1 MKQTLPHVI
10 QIVEFTH
17 YEKWSNKES
26 NEGEIFVQSK
36 CTFEG
41 LQEILSAQFGDLD
54 LKDHYGKVVQWSS
67 GERRWK
73 RKRKLKVVSSNR
85 LKKKLFGQVNE
96 EVHTL
101 NCQSCRF
108 RPCKSQQNVVK
119 RQDSAVKSRFL
130 LALIL
135 PRPLGTSDLA
145 PGFKGYQIGAEY
157 PCPGDFLELS

>member
-1 MKQTLPHVI
+1 MKQTLTHVI
-10 QIVEFTH
+10 LIVEFTH
-17 YEKWSNKES
+17 YEKWSSKES
-26 NEGEIFVQSK
+26 NEGEIFVLSK

-54 LKDHYGKVVQWSS
+54 LKDHHGKVVQWSS

-101 NCQSCRF
+101 KCQSCRF
-108 RPCKSQQNVVK
+108 MPCKSLQNCVK
-119 RQDSAVKSRFL
+119 RKDSAVKSRQVYCPDLASTAWKIFFL
-130 LALIL
+130 LKVPHFRL
-135 PRPLGTSDLA
+135 RS
-145 PGFKGYQIGAEY
+145 QIQT
-157 PCPGDFLELS
+157 